1 MTIGIRISASNG
13 DLAVNDPGPEIH
25 REVQSDI
32 LLQDPRTTGPVGYDL
47 FVRKIVQ
54 SQERLIFGA
63 VFDLDR
69 GATHPHQRPVNGLYP
84 NLMRKRQAFKQAIE
98 IGRKIPY
105 LYIIGGH
112 RLRQSDRMLALG
124 SFFQTEAELDG
135 YVLGH
140 CGSGHRVERLD
151 APGLRKALRL
161 NRSRAHPGHTQN
173 MKIFA
178 LFDLEGMGAGQRE
191 ETILN
196 LGSYLTEAP
205 ADERLVEVHQKI
217 IKGHIVEGVRPVE
230 GNHSLPNLV
239 PGPVFWQRNR
249 ITPRIIIGIT
259 LVHAYGEGDVIRKNP
274 DGAQGLPRL
283 HLPSGRRAPRHRRF
297 A

>member
-1 MTIGIRISASNG
+1 MTIGIRISTSNG

-32 LLQDPRTTGPVGYDL
+32 LLQHPRTTGPIGYDL

-54 SQERLIFGA
+54 PQERLIFRA
-63 VFDLDR
+63 VFDLER
-69 GATHPHQRPVNGLYP
+69 GATHPHQCPVNGLHP
-84 NLMRKRQAFKQAIE
+84 DLMRKRQAFKQAIE
-98 IGRKIPY
+98 IDRKIRY
-105 LYIIGGH
+105 LHIIAGH

-124 SFFQTEAELDG
+124 SVFQTEAELDS

-140 CGSGHRVERLD
+140 RGSGHRVERLD

-161 NRSRAHPGHTQN
+161 NRSRARPGHTQN

-178 LFDLEGMGAGQRE
+178 LFDLEGMGAGQHE

-205 ADERLVEVHQKI
+205 ANERLVEVHQKI

-230 GNHSLPNLV
+230 GNHSLTDLV
-239 PGPVFWQRNR
+239 PGPVFWQGN
-249 ITPRIIIGIT
+249 
-259 LVHAYGEGDVIRKNP
+259 
-274 DGAQGLPRL
+274 
-283 HLPSGRRAPRHRRF
+283 
-297 A
+297 